1 MKSAREKSLEYLGRF
16 SRTERQVR
24 NYLSRKEYSPNDID
38 SAISY
43 LHSHQLLNDNAYAE
57 RFIQSRIRRNDG
69 PLKIRQMLFQKGI
82 DPQTSQQLLQEHYPE
97 ELQLEQARKLLE
109 QRMKKNKRKQ
119 VSSSDAVTQRRKDTA
134 DAQRYLASRGF
145 PRYVIIQAF
154 KGVRSPES

>member
-1 MKSAREKSLEYLGRF
+1 MKPAREKALEYLGRF

-24 NYLSRKEYSPNDID
+24 NYLSRKEYSPNEID

-57 RFIQSRIRRNDG
+57 SFIQSRIRRNDG

-82 DPQTSQQLLQEHYPE
+82 DAQTSQQILQEHYPE
-97 ELQLEQARKLLE
+97 ELQLENARKLLE
-109 QRMKKNKRKQ
+109 QRMKKNKKKQ
-119 VSSSDAVTQRRKDTA
+119 ASSSDAMMQRRKDAA

-145 PRYVIIQAF
+145 PRYVIIRAF
-154 KGVRSPES
+154 KHL